1 MTPDLWLLL
10 IPLTPLLLVSAL
22 ALPVVGR
29 HLWRL
34 TPLAVLPALAGALWL
49 PEGAWAFYPWLLLG
63 TELALDPVGRGF
75 LLLTALL
82 WGAAAVYA
90 QGYLGADPSRVRF
103 HAFFLLAMAGNLGL
117 VVAADVVFFYT
128 SFALMSLASMG
139 LVVHEQHFESWRAG
153 WVYLGMALVGEV
165 ALFTGLIL
173 LVHDAGGHGLVRVWE
188 QPPGMAAVILLL
200 GGLGVKA
207 GLVPLHLWLPLA
219 HPAAPTPASAV
230 LSGAMIKAGLLGW
243 MRLLPPGSVPEALGT
258 VLVVLGLVGAGYGV
272 LAGVFQHRVKTVLA
286 YSSISQMGLMTAGLG
301 VAMMHPAL
309 APALISALVLY
320 ALHHGIAK
328 AALFLGV
335 GIAQR
340 VGRTAA
346 LAWLLLPG
354 LALAGMPLTSG
365 AVAKTLLKAPMY
377 DAPVDLSLVT
387 LLLSTAAAGTF
398 LLMLRFWVLAAGG
411 SREPRP
417 VPVSL
422 WLPCLALVLGT
433 VVLPWVLAPE
443 DAFKALAVE
452 PALALL
458 WPMGLGLL
466 IGGIA
471 LLLARFR
478 GWTLPRWIPEGD
490 LWVPLER
497 GGQGVLG
504 WVSRTPGFWHMPGGG
519 FTLALVHGVPR
530 LWAAWLDRVA
540 RGERMLLR
548 WETLGLLFIGLVLS
562 MLVAVYL
569 GAVMVM
575 S

>member
-1 MTPDLWLLL
+1 MTPQLWLIL
-10 IPLTPLLLVSAL
+10 IPATPLLLVLAM
-22 ALPVVGR
+22 ALPGLGR

-34 TPLAVLPALAGALWL
+34 TPLAVLPALAGLVWL
-49 PEGAWAFYPWLLLG
+49 PDGAWAFYPWLLVG

-90 QGYLGADPSRVRF
+90 QGYLGAGPARVRF

-128 SFALMSLASMG
+128 SFALMSLAAMG
-139 LVVHEQHFESWRAG
+139 LVVHDQRFESWRAG
-153 WVYLGMALVGEV
+153 WVYLGMAVAGEV

-173 LVHDAGGHGLVRVWE
+173 LVHDAGGHGMVRVWE
-188 QPPGMAAVILLL
+188 QPPDAMAVALLVI
-200 GGLGVKA
+200 GLGVKA
-207 GLVPLHLWLPLA
+207 GLVPLHVWLPLA

-243 MRLLPPGSVPEALGT
+243 MRLLPPGSAPEALGT
-258 VLVVLGLVGAGYGV
+258 ILVVLGLVGAGYGV
-272 LAGVFQHRVKTVLA
+272 AAGVFQYRAKTVLA

-301 VAMMHPAL
+301 VAIAHPAL
-309 APALISALVLY
+309 APALISALVIY

-340 VGRTAA
+340 VGRPAA

-365 AVAKTLLKAPMY
+365 AVAKILLKAPLY

-387 LLLSTAAAGTF
+387 LLLSTAAAGTL

-411 SREPRP
+411 AREPRP
-417 VPVSL
+417 VSVFL
-422 WLPCLALVLGT
+422 WLPCLVLVLGT
-433 VVLPWVLAPE
+433 VLLPWALAPE
-443 DAFKALAVE
+443 GAFKALTPDHVLAV
-452 PALALL
+452 A

-466 IGGIA
+466 IGGSGV
-471 LLLARFR
+471 LLARLW
-478 GWTLPRWIPEGD
+478 GGTMPRLIPEGD
-490 LWVPLER
+490 LWVPLEW
-497 GGQGVLG
+497 GGQAVLQ
-504 WVSRTPGFWHMPGGG
+504 WIRRTSVFWRMPGGR
-519 FTLALVHGVPR
+519 LSRCLVDGLPR

-540 RGERMLLR
+540 HGERLLLR
-548 WETLGLLFIGLVLS
+548 WETLGLMFVGLVL
-562 MLVAVYL
+562 AVLAVLYL
-569 GAVMVM
+569 GAVMV
-575 S
+575 SS